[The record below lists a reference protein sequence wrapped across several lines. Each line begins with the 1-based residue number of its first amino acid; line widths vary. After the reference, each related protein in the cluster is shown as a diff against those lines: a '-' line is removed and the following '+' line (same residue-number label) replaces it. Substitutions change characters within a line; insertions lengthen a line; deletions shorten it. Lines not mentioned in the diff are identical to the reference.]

1 MEREAI
7 VPDTVLE
14 VSYEPEL
21 DLLYIRFGRV
31 EGMCTGSYIGYGVV
45 ATICGDR
52 EERVVAA
59 EITSLR
65 DFLKH
70 VEEAEKP
77 SSVNH
82 HSLPSSQIRKTA
94 Q

>member
-1 MEREAI
+1 M
-7 VPDTVLE
+7 PDTVLE
-14 VSYEPEL
+14 VSYEPL
-21 DLLYIRFGRV
+21 R
-31 EGMCTGSYIGYGVV
+31 GMCTGSYIGYGVV

-70 VEEAEKP
+70 VEKAEKP
-77 SSVNH
+77 SSANH
-82 HSLPSSQIRKTA
+82 HSLPSSHIRKTA